1 MLNYFLVTDA
11 QFLLCWML
19 FVTIAPDIEKLIPF
33 CSINMGWEASDTRRM
48 LEPIVERLEKG
59 MRQTR
64 LDMFMNYKDN
74 IQFAN
79 VKSKRL
85 RDVLKKSRKD

>member
-1 MLNYFLVTDA
+1 
-11 QFLLCWML
+11 ML
-19 FVTIAPDIEKLIPF
+19 FVNIAPDIEKLIPF
-33 CSINMGWEASDTRRM
+33 CSIKMGWEASDTRRM

-64 LDMFMNYKDN
+64 LDIFMNYKDN